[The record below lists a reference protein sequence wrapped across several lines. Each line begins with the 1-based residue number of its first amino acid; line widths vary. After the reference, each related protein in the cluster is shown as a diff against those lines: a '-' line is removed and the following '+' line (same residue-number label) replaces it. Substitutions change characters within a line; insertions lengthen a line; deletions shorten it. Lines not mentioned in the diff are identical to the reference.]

1 MTDFAARRT
10 TMVDTQVRPSD
21 VTKFPI
27 IEAMLAIPREE
38 FVPASRRAIAYSG
51 ETIDLGHGR
60 HMLDPR
66 TLAKMIDG
74 LDLEPTDLV
83 LDLACGMGYGAA
95 VLARMC
101 EAVVAVEEIPEL
113 VAEAERRLAENGI
126 FNVAVLQ
133 GELREGC
140 PKQGPYDAI
149 LIEGAVE
156 EVPSTILEQLKEGG
170 RIAAL
175 FQEGTLGVA
184 RIGHKVKGRV
194 NWRYAFNASAPLLDG
209 FIRERGFSL

>member
-1 MTDFAARRT
+1 MQDRNVRRCSARGIVALSMELQVEQRFPDMTDFAARRT

-140 PKQGPYDAI
+140 PSK
-149 LIEGAVE
+149 
-156 EVPSTILEQLKEGG
+156 
-170 RIAAL
+170 
-175 FQEGTLGVA
+175 
-184 RIGHKVKGRV
+184 GHMTR
-194 NWRYAFNASAPLLDG
+194 S
-209 FIRERGFSL
+209 